1 MHPLKRVLGHLYFV
15 YAILWFV
22 VTLLLVVIPIWLLM
36 RLPEPRQ
43 SRCLHAVFKGWMSI
57 YLPLVFISVKR
68 KNKEVFKGQG
78 ACVVVV
84 NHNSFADIP
93 ITSPYIPG
101 PNKTLAKSELAKIPI
116 FGIVYRSGSI
126 LVDRKDENSRRDS
139 FAKMEA
145 VLARGLHLCLFPEGT
160 RNKKGDLP
168 IQPFYDG
175 AFITAV
181 RAQRPIVPALLIHTK
196 KVFPHDPKAWA
207 WPHAIELHFLPP
219 VPTTG
224 MTMRNVRPLKEEI
237 HQKMSAYFVANNK

>member
-1 MHPLKRVLGHLYFV
+1 MHPLKRVLGHVYFV

-22 VTLLLVVIPIWLLM
+22 VTLLIVVIPIWLIS

-43 SRCLHAVFKGWMSI
+43 SRWLHPLFKGWMSI
-57 YLPLVFISVKR
+57 YLPLVFILVKR
-68 KNKEVFKGQG
+68 KNKEVFKAQG

-116 FGIVYRSGSI
+116 FGIVYKSGSI
-126 LVDRKDENSRRDS
+126 LVNRKDENSRRDS
-139 FAKMEA
+139 FTKMEA
-145 VLARGLHLCLFPEGT
+145 VLEKGIHLCLFPEGT
-160 RNKKGDLP
+160 RNKKGDRP

-181 RAQRPIVPALLIHTK
+181 RAQRPIIPALLFHTK
-196 KVFPHDPKAWA
+196 KVFPHHPKAWA

-219 VPTTG
+219 TSTLG
-224 MTMRNVRPLKEEI
+224 LTMRNVRPLKEEI
-237 HQKMSAYFVANNK
+237 HQQMEAYFVANRK